1 MSQTEAERFE
11 SLTDWARMKASVITY
26 PIARVLHRWGFHPN
40 TITLLGLGLT
50 VGVSVVVGL
59 GYTRL
64 GGVLLLL
71 ASSLDALDG
80 ALARVGGERSR
91 FGAFLDSTLD
101 RISEGALM
109 CGLLVAL
116 YPRGSALEVY
126 LIFATLLGSQ
136 LVSYTRARAEG
147 VGYTCKTGLLTRVER
162 VLLLGVGLIFNWIRP
177 VLILLAVL
185 SWFTVL
191 QRIFYVYREARRDP

>member
-1 MSQTEAERFE
+1 
-11 SLTDWARMKASVITY
+11 
-26 PIARVLHRWGFHPN
+26 
-40 TITLLGLGLT
+40 
-50 VGVSVVVGL
+50 
-59 GYTRL
+59 
-64 GGVLLLL
+64 
-71 ASSLDALDG
+71 
-80 ALARVGGERSR
+80 
-91 FGAFLDSTLD
+91 
-101 RISEGALM
+101 M

-162 VLLLGVGLIFNWIRP
+162 VLVLGVGLIFNWIRP